1 MEVNEVARHVEAR
14 CYRAAS
20 LRRDRILKISMRAL
34 SIFALVLVHSAAD
47 APTPIGAD
55 AVWTPPAGFVETFHA
70 ACDGREGKNFSDCFV
85 EQMRKA
91 GASGAAVAF
100 ARRVEGMGYLS
111 GFSEAGRVDLAFAE
125 YPFRANE
132 TSLCLLVN
140 GEPPLLDVDDLSR
153 LDRAALAA
161 NADYAVLARQY
172 PNLAIFPGKR
182 TAGRSLRAVRLRDG
196 GQAFTIP
203 YTLHDGCH
211 ACRVVGDL
219 ELRWDFDVEGRFVRI
234 AVQRAR
240 ARPDR

>member
-1 MEVNEVARHVEAR
+1 
-14 CYRAAS
+14 
-20 LRRDRILKISMRAL
+20 MRAL
-34 SIFALVLVHSAAD
+34 SMFALVLVHSAAPG

-55 AVWTPPAGFVETFHA
+55 AVWTPPADFVETFHK
-70 ACDGREGKNFSDCFV
+70 ACDSRGGKLFSECFV
-85 EQMRKA
+85 DQMQKA
-91 GASGAAVAF
+91 GAPPAAVAF
-100 ARRVEGMGYLS
+100 ARRVDGMGYLS
-111 GFSEAGRVDLAFAE
+111 GFEEAGRVDLAFAE

-132 TSLCLLVN
+132 NQLCFLVN
-140 GEPPLLDVDDLSR
+140 GEPPLLDVDDLAR

-161 NADYAVLARQY
+161 NADYAVLARQF

-182 TAGRSLRAVRLRDG
+182 SEGRSLRAVRLRDG
-196 GQAFTIP
+196 GQGFSIP

-211 ACRVVGDL
+211 ACRIIGDL